1 MADSH
6 LTRRFEVVVHY
17 DLNMNEILKMSMAKV
32 SGGFLCR
39 EFERYPCLMVIAQQ
53 EKNNTQR
60 NFVHSRRVKMT
71 HIQIHRGTEKC

>member
-39 EFERYPCLMVIAQQ
+39 ESSRYPYLMVIEREDKFTSPIFSEALY
-53 EKNNTQR
+53 
-60 NFVHSRRVKMT
+60 
-71 HIQIHRGTEKC
+71 IRGV